1 MAGAGRSGERL
12 DVVIVGAGP
21 TGLTL
26 AGQLQ
31 ALGASFRIVD
41 RQPDRVHESRPWP
54 SSHAPWR
61 SCAGWR

>member
-1 MAGAGRSGERL
+1 MTNARDDRL

-31 ALGASFRIVD
+31 ALGVSFRIVD
-41 RQPDRVHESRPWP
+41 RQPDRVHESRAWLSSPAP
-54 SSHAPWR
+54 SR
-61 SCAGWR
+61 SCAGLG